1 MTKVVNKL
9 RDRPELLERFDYR
22 PPPRAEREPRAD
34 EVERLRASR
43 GPLPAALESGE
54 ARQTPEADESLVDA
68 VSSGTA
74 DPSGADGA
82 PEEEEAQGSA
92 LAGPPV
98 EPLAGG
104 ATGGEKEEVGEAV
117 EQDGRDE
124 ALGDEEMEVTNEEK
138 EGEEAQM
145 SDDEVEAE
153 AEVEAQVEQ
162 RRWSRRRRRR
172 RRRRR

>member
-43 GPLPAALESGE
+43 DPLPAALESGE

-153 AEVEAQVEQ
+153 AEVDTCKTPRKCLGSV
-162 RRWSRRRRRR
+162 
-172 RRRRR
+172 

>member
-1 MTKVVNKL
+1 M
-9 RDRPELLERFDYR
+9 
-22 PPPRAEREPRAD
+22 
-34 EVERLRASR
+34 
-43 GPLPAALESGE
+43 
-54 ARQTPEADESLVDA
+54 DA

-124 ALGDEEMEVTNEEK
+124 ALGDEEMEVTNAN
-138 EGEEAQM
+138 EAQM

-153 AEVEAQVEQ
+153 AEVDTCKTPRKCLGSV
-162 RRWSRRRRRR
+162 
-172 RRRRR
+172 